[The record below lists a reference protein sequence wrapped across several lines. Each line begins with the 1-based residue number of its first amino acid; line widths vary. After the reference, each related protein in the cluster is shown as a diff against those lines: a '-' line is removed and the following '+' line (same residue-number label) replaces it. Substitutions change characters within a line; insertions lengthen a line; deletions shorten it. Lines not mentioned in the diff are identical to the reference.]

1 MNDINTV
8 DAAIVDRLV
17 SIFRSVF
24 DDDSLVIQP
33 STSASDIPDW
43 DSQSHIILIL
53 AVEQEFGVRF
63 RTSELDLLRNVG
75 DFVKLIGAKL
85 EKRE

>member
-1 MNDINTV
+1 MNDISTV
-8 DAAIVDRLV
+8 DTAIVDRLV

-43 DSQSHIILIL
+43 DSQTHIILIL

>member
-1 MNDINTV
+1 MNAINTV

>member
-43 DSQSHIILIL
+43 DSQTHIILIL